1 MNHIFKKT
9 ETSQRKGKIET
20 PVKVSEQLLEAL
32 NNVDHD
38 LNDNDQLIELINK
51 RLEELSSEMSRIDH
65 NLKAQDN
72 NRKFG
77 RRLLSVDD
85 DQTDYGECETDHCN
99 RKSVRDEDD
108 DFEDNDVD
116 DDMEVKG
123 SDENDGNDND
133 ETDYDDEEETEDED
147 DDDESDYED
156 ALLDSD
162 EVTALL
168 EGSSFDEQI
177 TIMNNLLDEAE
188 AILRDTSD
196 SDVYVS
202 AVQSLIVYRD
212 FVEEITDEKQE
223 EPGDAVSAILT
234 KINKLKMLYLSQ
246 ISHFEIF
253 LEKAWTKFDEIM
265 NLGELSRKSKETVK
279 LINEFAF
286 NMHYT
291 LEIKKIIINR
301 GIEDELEIVQE
312 YSESVDIMEKAFNT
326 LGFGDTMEKEV
337 MNSDNSFK
345 KRSLLSLDMKD
356 VCEKDDIDCERRSKE
371 SLKEFSKNNVKTS
384 TNKDEIIEKM
394 SKELQEDYQKAK
406 NTKKRHDKMSGV
418 SLCQELLHQT
428 KNELKQSELIQD
440 KIDFLKELSPRKK
453 LDLIKKMMVTM
464 SSVRSLLNE
473 YKSISSS
480 LTSSDDITL
489 CQPILKVF

>member
-38 LNDNDQLIELINK
+38 LNGNDQLIELINK

-65 NLKAQDN
+65 NLKVQDN
-72 NRKFG
+72 IRKFG
-77 RRLLSVDD
+77 RRLLNVDD
-85 DQTDYGECETDHCN
+85 NDGECDTDHCN

-108 DFEDNDVD
+108 DFENND
-116 DDMEVKG
+116 DDDKED
-123 SDENDGNDND
+123 SDGNDANYNE
-133 ETDYDDEEETEDED
+133 ETDYDDEEETDDDDD
-147 DDDESDYED
+147 DDDESEYED

-168 EGSSFDEQI
+168 EDSSFDEQL

-212 FVEEITDEKQE
+212 FVEEITDVKQE

-234 KINKLKMLYLSQ
+234 KIKKLKMLYLSQ

-301 GIEDELEIVQE
+301 DIEDELEIVQE
-312 YSESVDIMEKAFNT
+312 YSESVDIMEKAYNT

-337 MNSDNSFK
+337 INSDNSFK
-345 KRSLLSLDMKD
+345 KRSLLSLDVKD
-356 VCEKDDIDCERRSKE
+356 VCEKDDIVCERRSKE

-406 NTKKRHDKMSGV
+406 NTKKRLDKMSGV

-440 KIDFLKELSPRKK
+440 KIDFIKELSPRKK